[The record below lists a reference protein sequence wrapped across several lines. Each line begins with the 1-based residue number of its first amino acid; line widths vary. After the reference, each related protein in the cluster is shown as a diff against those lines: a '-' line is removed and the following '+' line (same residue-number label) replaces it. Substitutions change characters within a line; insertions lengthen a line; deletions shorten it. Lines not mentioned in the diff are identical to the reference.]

1 MRPTPEV
8 LAFLEQWHDFFLLA
22 GTAAV
27 TLVGLLFV
35 ALSLNLDVLIH
46 DTKAHLLQ
54 HARSTLLS
62 FTYVL
67 FVSLISLVP
76 GQGLRLIAVNVFMLS
91 AISLGVHLFGAYRA
105 RRKSTSAEENFM
117 RRRGRTLVVGYVL
130 GIGVG
135 VALAVDHDP
144 QWMYWMVG
152 LVCMMLGNAAGSSWD
167 LLVRVGKLKA
177 SGGVAGVQDAGH
189 SPN

>member
-1 MRPTPEV
+1 VGPTPEIIE
-8 LAFLEQWHDFFLLA
+8 FLEAWHDFFLLA

-67 FVSLISLVP
+67 FVSLIALVP
-76 GQGLRLIAVNVFMLS
+76 LQGLRLISINLFMLS
-91 AISLGVHLFGAYRA
+91 AISLGVHLFGVFRA
-105 RRKSTSAEENFM
+105 RRQVTSAEENFM
-117 RRRGRTLVVGYVL
+117 RRRGRILVIGYL
-130 GIGVG
+130 IGIGIGVG
-135 VALAVDHDP
+135 LFMTHERE
-144 QWMYWMVG
+144 WMYGMVG
-152 LVCMMLGNAAGSSWD
+152 LTCMVLGNAAGSSWD

-177 SGGVAGVQDAGH
+177 NAGNSAT
-189 SPN
+189 SSMPEA

>member
-1 MRPTPEV
+1 MGPSPEIV
-8 LAFLEQWHDFFLLA
+8 EFLDQWHDFFLLS

-46 DTKAHLLQ
+46 ETKAHLLH

-67 FVSLISLVP
+67 FISLIGLVP
-76 GQGLRLIAVNVFMLS
+76 RQGLRMIAVNILLLS
-91 AISLGVHLFGAYRA
+91 AISLGVHLYGAWRA
-105 RRKSTSAEENFM
+105 RRQITSAEERFM
-117 RRRGRTLVVGYVL
+117 NRRGRTLVLGYTL
-130 GIGVG
+130 GVG
-135 VALAVDHDP
+135 FGAALIYYRDP
-144 QWMYWMVG
+144 ALLYFVVG
-152 LVCMMLGNAAGSSWD
+152 LVCMLLGNAAGSSWD

-177 SGGVAGVQDAGH
+177 SG
-189 SPN
+189 STSRPS

>member
-1 MRPTPEV
+1 VGPSPEIV
-8 LAFLEQWHDFFLLA
+8 EFLETWHDFFLLA

-67 FVSLISLVP
+67 FISLIGLVP
-76 GQGLRLIAVNVFMLS
+76 RQGLRMIAVNMVLLS
-91 AISLGVHLFGAYRA
+91 AISLGVHLFGAWHA
-105 RRKSTSAEENFM
+105 RRQITSVEERFLN
-117 RRRGRTLVVGYVL
+117 RRGRTLVVGYAL
-130 GIGVG
+130 GIGLG
-135 VALAVDHDP
+135 ATLLITHDP
-144 QWMYWMVG
+144 SWLYLVVG
-152 LVCMMLGNAAGSSWD
+152 LVLMLLGNAAGSSWD

-177 SGGVAGVQDAGH
+177 SG
-189 SPN
+189 STSTPS